1 MAAGSFPMQEHRDL
15 ERDKTFRRTCKL
27 KRFSEGTMRRCRLNF
42 RYVFLNLFLPQKF
55 LKISLN
61 VNILFLVIPGSP
73 GESSIYQKIT
83 SSCSS
88 LLQPNGAFIADC
100 SLPWLAARWCGGS
113 WKQRGLVQ
121 SVTCTGLWMAAAGDD
136 SGSCRALSWWLKMN
150 YEGIWTWKDIY
161 FFSPVNLLNYSA
173 I

>member
-27 KRFSEGTMRRCRLNF
+27 KRFTEGMMRRCRLNF

-161 FFSPVNLLNYSA
+161 IFSQ
-173 I
+173 

>member
-27 KRFSEGTMRRCRLNF
+27 KRFTEGMMRRCRLNF

-100 SLPWLAARWCGGS
+100 SLP
-113 WKQRGLVQ
+113 
-121 SVTCTGLWMAAAGDD
+121 
-136 SGSCRALSWWLKMN
+136 
-150 YEGIWTWKDIY
+150 
-161 FFSPVNLLNYSA
+161 
-173 I
+173 